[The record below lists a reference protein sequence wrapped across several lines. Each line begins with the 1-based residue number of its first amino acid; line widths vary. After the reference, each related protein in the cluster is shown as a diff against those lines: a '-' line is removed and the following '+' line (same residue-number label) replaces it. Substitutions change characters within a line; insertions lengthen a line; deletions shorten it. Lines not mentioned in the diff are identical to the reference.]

1 MLTNTIERET
11 KTETSISQVTRLQEA
26 AETIRDDALAA
37 ARSSLTN
44 RQQDAVIADL
54 LQIPAFVNR
63 FKVGLAEGATN
74 VIVANDGNVQA
85 VYHFEES
92 ANPDSETEEA
102 QTPDIG
108 VHLLLLVDSNS
119 AALDAFIKSLD
130 GTLTGLIREL
140 PSPSLTK
147 RTSILNVIPITQE
160 DVDNKQGYGALLSS
174 MFARPVKLWA
184 NNE

>member
-1 MLTNTIERET
+1 MLVDTMERET
-11 KTETSISQVTRLQEA
+11 RTEAPIQVTRLQDV
-26 AETIRDDALAA
+26 AETILGNALST
-37 ARSSLTN
+37 ARSRLPA
-44 RQQDAVIADL
+44 RQQDIPLADL
-54 LQIPAFVNR
+54 LQLPAFLNA
-63 FKVGLAEGATN
+63 FKYGLAEGATN

-85 VYHFEES
+85 AYHFEES

-102 QTPDIG
+102 LMPDAG

-119 AALDAFIKSLD
+119 PALDTFIKSLD

-140 PSPSLTK
+140 PSAALAK

-160 DVDNKQGYGALLSS
+160 DVDKKRGYGALLSS

-184 NNE
+184 RNQ